1 MTRRRQGRPGPPLTG
16 RVEMTNLSEDV
27 APALTGPPV
36 GRNRFAWAR
45 STLARLGGVTLA
57 VVIVGA
63 YFSVRTHGDL
73 LVTANLLG
81 ILRGLSTIAIM
92 GFGLTAVIITGEID
106 LSFAAVYGLSTN
118 IVSVLWITHG
128 VPVYLAIVIAFLAA
142 TVVGAFNAFFTAVVK
157 IPSFI
162 ATLGSSTLVF
172 GFTLYIGQTQNLSY
186 QYPPIGHTVPSGE
199 ASFFKNLGNSA
210 LPGNFPEQGL
220 WTVAL
225 LVVFAFVLGRTLFGF
240 RLKAIGGSRSAAEI
254 VRLPI
259 TRYVFLAFVI
269 SACTAC
275 LAGLLDFSFV
285 GTAGPN
291 DGQTYLF
298 PVFAA
303 VIIGGASLAGGK
315 GGAVGTVTGAL
326 LLAVLANG
334 FALIAAGPFAQ
345 QLLLGTVTVGAV
357 VIDRLTSKRA

>member
-1 MTRRRQGRPGPPLTG
+1 
-16 RVEMTNLSEDV
+16 MTNLSEDIA
-27 APALTGPPV
+27 APGAAPSRSRRRFNRAL
-36 GRNRFAWAR
+36 A
-45 STLARLGGVTLA
+45 TLARVGGVTLA

-73 LVTANLLG
+73 LVTSNLLG

-92 GFGLTAVIITGEID
+92 GFGLTPVIIAGEID

-118 IVSVLWITHG
+118 IVAVLWITHG
-128 VPVYLAIVIAFLAA
+128 VPVYVAILVAFLAA
-142 TVVGAFNAFFTAVVK
+142 IAVGLFNAFFTAVVK

-172 GFTLYIGQTQNLSY
+172 GFTLYIGQTQNLAY
-186 QYPPIGHTVPSGE
+186 EFPPEGHAVPTGDV
-199 ASFFKNLGNSA
+199 SFFKNLGNAA
-210 LPGNFPEQGL
+210 LPGDFPEQGL
-220 WTVAL
+220 WTIAL
-225 LVVFAFVLGRTLFGF
+225 LLVFSFLLGRTLFGF

-254 VRLPI
+254 VRLPVK
-259 TRYVFLAFVI
+259 RYIFISFVI
-269 SACTAC
+269 CACMAC
-275 LAGLLDFSFV
+275 LAALLDFSFV
-285 GTAGPN
+285 GSAGPN

-303 VIIGGASLAGGK
+303 VIIGGASLSGGK
-315 GGAVGTVTGAL
+315 GSAIGTVTGAL

-345 QLLLGTVTVGAV
+345 QLLLGSVTVGAV
-357 VIDRLTSKRA
+357 VIDRLTNRRT

>member
-1 MTRRRQGRPGPPLTG
+1 
-16 RVEMTNLSEDV
+16 MTNLSEDIA
-27 APALTGPPV
+27 APGAAPSRSRRRFNRAL
-36 GRNRFAWAR
+36 A
-45 STLARLGGVTLA
+45 TLARIGGVTLA

-73 LVTANLLG
+73 LVTSNLLG

-92 GFGLTAVIITGEID
+92 GFGLTLVIVAGEID

-118 IVSVLWITHG
+118 IVAVLWITHG
-128 VPVYLAIVIAFLAA
+128 VPVYVAILVAFLAA
-142 TVVGAFNAFFTAVVK
+142 IAVGLFNAFFTAVVK

-172 GFTLYIGQTQNLSY
+172 GFTLYIGQTQNLAY
-186 QYPPIGHTVPSGE
+186 EFPPEGHAVPTGDV
-199 ASFFKNLGNSA
+199 SFFKNLGNAA
-210 LPGNFPEQGL
+210 LPGDFPEQGL
-220 WTVAL
+220 WTIAL
-225 LVVFAFVLGRTLFGF
+225 LLVFSFLLGRTLFGF

-254 VRLPI
+254 VRLPVK
-259 TRYVFLAFVI
+259 RYIFISFVI
-269 SACTAC
+269 CACMAC
-275 LAGLLDFSFV
+275 LAALLDFSFV
-285 GTAGPN
+285 GSAGPN

-303 VIIGGASLAGGK
+303 VIIGGASLSGGK
-315 GGAVGTVTGAL
+315 GSAIGTVTGAL

-345 QLLLGTVTVGAV
+345 QLLLGSVTVGAV
-357 VIDRLTSKRA
+357 VIDRLTTRRT